1 MTPKPWSHSALGT
14 FKNCPRQFYELRV
27 AKSVEDTQ
35 GEAAIWGTQ
44 VHEHFEHRLADGVE
58 LPADLAVHEKFLAWL
73 ESMPGDAY
81 VEDRIALDTKLQPC
95 AFFGAHDVWYRG
107 VIDYMKVHGN
117 IARIVD
123 HKTGKKKDDFG
134 QLKLFALHTFIRFPQ
149 VETVRAD
156 YYWTQTM
163 TTSGQTYTRDQ
174 QEALWAEFL
183 PDLRQYAE
191 AFRTDVW
198 QPRQSGLCNG
208 WCPVTAC
215 EFWRPKR
222 QRN

>member
-1 MTPKPWSHSALGT
+1 MTPKAWSHSALST
-14 FKNCPRQFYELRV
+14 FENCPRQFYELRV
-27 AKSVEDTQ
+27 AKSVQDTK
-35 GEAAIWGTQ
+35 GEAVIWGEQ
-44 VHEHFEHRLADGVE
+44 VHAHFEDRIGKQTP
-58 LPADLAVHEKFLAWL
+58 LPADLACHESYLAWL
-73 ESMPGDAY
+73 EAQPGDQY
-81 VEDRIALDTKLQPC
+81 VEERIALDTSMQPC
-95 AFFGAHDVWYRG
+95 PFFGQNVWYRG
-107 VIDYMKVHGN
+107 VIDYLKVAGVS
-117 IARIVD
+117 ARVVD
-123 HKTGKKKDDFG
+123 YKTGKKHSKFG
-134 QLKLFALHTFIRFPQ
+134 QLKLFALHTFIKFPE

-163 TTSGQTYTRDQ
+163 TTTGETYHRADMDAMW
-174 QEALWAEFL
+174 QEFVPA
-183 PDLRQYAE
+183 LRQYAE